1 MAHGIH
7 PAVLSGHGLQVALE
21 SLSAR
26 APVPVE
32 LSVDLEGRVDERV
45 EVAAYYVVSESLA
58 NIGKHAEATS
68 ATVGVALAM
77 ASW

>member
-1 MAHGIH
+1 M
-7 PAVLSGHGLQVALE
+7 LSGHGLQVALE

-58 NIGKHAEATS
+58 NICGAC
-68 ATVGVALAM
+68 
-77 ASW
+77 